1 MQVSLQLNPDII
13 AQVDKELAGLGML
26 SRMPAIKKGLR
37 NAGNVVR
44 KRVQETLPKP
54 GYPGDKPGLK
64 PLRDTVATK
73 VKEYPTGA
81 VVAIVGYEWGAG
93 SHGHNV
99 EHGHRIAVGG
109 KVPRLGQSKTV
120 VAPPSVLKVMG
131 LGADGMRSGSVTGS
145 VEGRFDI
152 ANAAK
157 STESAQGEAMSA
169 AVKEAIEETK
179 ILRTA

>member
-81 VVAIVGYEWGAG
+81 VVAIVGTIISVKGDGAWCG
-93 SHGHNV
+93 
-99 EHGHRIAVGG
+99 RYAVW
-109 KVPRLGQSKTV
+109 KRYWICRRTV
-120 VAPPSVLKVMG
+120 
-131 LGADGMRSGSVTGS
+131 
-145 VEGRFDI
+145 
-152 ANAAK
+152 
-157 STESAQGEAMSA
+157 
-169 AVKEAIEETK
+169 
-179 ILRTA
+179 